1 MQPIQDGI
9 IPISIQEHITLIL
22 LASVIA
28 YGTTE
33 ILKPFL
39 KNLFTDKE
47 KSRAV
52 IRLFSI
58 ISGTIVGYTLGSAWM
73 HIWFGTGA
81 GILNSW
87 IVAIVKKKLEERYN
101 IRLRHSS
108 KQTSDSKDE
117 PPL

>member
-1 MQPIQDGI
+1 MQPIETGI
-9 IPISIQEHITLIL
+9 IPISVQEHATLIL

-52 IRLFSI
+52 VRLLSI
-58 ISGTIVGYTLGSAWM
+58 VSGTVVGYTLGSAWM

-81 GILNSW
+81 GVLNSW
-87 IVAIVKKKLEERYN
+87 LVAIVKKKLEDRYN
-101 IRLRHSS
+101 VKLKHQSSDRHL
-108 KQTSDSKDE
+108 D
-117 PPL
+117 